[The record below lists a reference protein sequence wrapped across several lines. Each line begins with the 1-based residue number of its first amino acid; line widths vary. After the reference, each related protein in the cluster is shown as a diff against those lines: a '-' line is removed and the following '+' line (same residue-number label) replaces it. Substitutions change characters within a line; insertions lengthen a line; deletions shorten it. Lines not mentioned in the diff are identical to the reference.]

1 MSEYRKALLDPLLNN
16 NPIAL
21 QILGVCSALAVTT
34 QLETAIVMT
43 LAVSFVAAFSNL
55 FVSFIRSVLPGS
67 IRLIGQMIVI
77 ASMVIVAD
85 MAIQAVA
92 YDVSKQLSVFVSL
105 IITNCIILGR
115 TEAFALK
122 SAPGISFVDGIGNGL
137 GYGLVLVAV
146 AFCRE
151 LLGSGRLFGVAVLP
165 TVSEGGWYVPN
176 GFFLLAPGAFFLIA
190 MFIWLLRTLKPEQVE
205 ED

>member
-1 MSEYRKALLDPLLNN
+1 M
-16 NPIAL
+16 
-21 QILGVCSALAVTT
+21 
-34 QLETAIVMT
+34 
-43 LAVSFVAAFSNL
+43 VAAFSNL
-55 FVSFIRSVLPGS
+55 FVSLIRSVLPGS

-77 ASMVIVAD
+77 ASMVILAD
-85 MAIQAVA
+85 MIIQAVA

-105 IITNCIILGR
+105 IITNCMILGR

-122 SAPGISFVDGIGNGL
+122 SPPVISVVDGIGNAL

-146 AFCRE
+146 AVFRE
-151 LLGSGRLFGVAVLP
+151 LLGSGRLLGVSVLP

-176 GFFLLAPGAFFLIA
+176 GLFLLAPGAFFLIA

-205 ED
+205 EG

>member
-1 MSEYRKALLDPLLNN
+1 MSEYRKVFLDPLLNN
-16 NPIAL
+16 NPVAL
-21 QILGVCSALAVTT
+21 QILGICSALAVTT
-34 QLETAIVMT
+34 QVENALVMT
-43 LAVSFVAAFSNL
+43 LAVAFVAAFSNL
-55 FVSFIRSVLPGS
+55 FVSLIRSVLPGS

-77 ASMVIVAD
+77 ASMVILAD
-85 MAIQAVA
+85 MIIQAVA

-105 IITNCIILGR
+105 IITNCMILGR

-122 SAPGISFVDGIGNGL
+122 SPPVISVVDGIGNAL

-146 AFCRE
+146 AFFRE
-151 LLGSGRLFGVAVLP
+151 LLGSGRLLGVSVLP

-176 GFFLLAPGAFFLIA
+176 GLFLLAPGAFFLIA

-205 ED
+205 EG

>member
-34 QLETAIVMT
+34 QLETAMVMT
-43 LAVSFVAAFSNL
+43 LAVAFVAAFSNL

-77 ASMVIVAD
+77 TSMVIVAD

-146 AFCRE
+146 AFFRE
-151 LLGSGRLFGVAVLP
+151 LLGSGRLFGVSVLH

-176 GFFLLAPGAFFLIA
+176 GIFLLAPGAFFLIA